1 MVKLN
6 LNNGTNNLD
15 MEGKAVIAIVIDP
28 SGHDADC
35 AALMLGE
42 TSAHNTAL
50 AAGTGIGSIINQLGR
65 TTFDRV
71 MLASKAIEQI
81 KHALDG
87 RGIKEKDIANVT
99 DVAEE
104 KIFEGT
110 VEEYL
115 DEELGS

>member
-28 SGHDADC
+28 ADHDANC

-42 TSAHNTAL
+42 SSPHAAAL
-50 AAGTGIGSIINQLGR
+50 AGGTGIGSIINQLGR

-71 MLASKAIEQI
+71 MLAGKAIDQI
-81 KHALDG
+81 KKALEGDG
-87 RGIKEKDIANVT
+87 VEEKDMLKEK
-99 DVAEE
+99 

-110 VEEYL
+110 MEEFM
-115 DEELGS
+115 DGNN

>member
-28 SGHDADC
+28 AGYDADG

-42 TSAHNTAL
+42 SSPHAAAL
-50 AAGTGIGSIINQLGR
+50 AAGTGIGDIINQLGR

-71 MLASKAIEQI
+71 MLASKAIDQI

-87 RGIKEKDIANVT
+87 SGIKEKDIADVT

-110 VEEYL
+110 MEEFL
-115 DEELGS
+115 DDH

>member
-6 LNNGTNNLD
+6 LNNGANNLD

-28 SGHDADC
+28 AGHDADC

-42 TSAHNTAL
+42 SSPHAAAL

-65 TTFDRV
+65 NTFDRV
-71 MLASKAIEQI
+71 MLASKTMDQI
-81 KHALDG
+81 KGAIDG
-87 RGIKEKDIANVT
+87 SGIKEKDIAE
-99 DVAEE
+99 DK

-110 VEEYL
+110 VEEFL
-115 DEELGS
+115 DEG